1 MIEIFKILEVPAEG
15 ERDQKAIALGID
27 LKVAGKEVLC
37 PISGVCGSYEDF
49 NAEISAIRKDLESLL
64 TKAKGFF
71 AASLRTDGELS
82 ADMSPEKAWS
92 ILSQIKEEDHFIRSF
107 NGLDE
112 NKRREVADYVLTHC
126 NVFSGKGSAFS
137 ARYSNVSGLLE

>member
-1 MIEIFKILEVPAEG
+1 MRVCYDLS
-15 ERDQKAIALGID
+15 LGI
-27 LKVAGKEVLC
+27 
-37 PISGVCGSYEDF
+37 PTMS
-49 NAEISAIRKDLESLL
+49 
-64 TKAKGFF
+64 
-71 AASLRTDGELS
+71 ELS
-82 ADMSPEKAWS
+82 EKAWS